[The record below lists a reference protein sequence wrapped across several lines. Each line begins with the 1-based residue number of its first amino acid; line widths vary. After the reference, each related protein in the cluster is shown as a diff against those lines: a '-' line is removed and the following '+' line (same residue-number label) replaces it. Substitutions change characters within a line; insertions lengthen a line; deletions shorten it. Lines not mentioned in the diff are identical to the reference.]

1 MARTYV
7 YLEVSK
13 YPHQTPW
20 AYALFPCPLQLFL
33 LTLLWVAYEVM
44 NQIFIYYPS
53 PDWSSAFCDRSRNVL
68 SVAYMVHIRFACYP
82 LPIRQSF
89 SCPFFVRYLSVTY
102 ALLKHFMRSLHF
114 PRRPSSPPRRI
125 SSPDEHLI
133 NNYCIF
139 SVRSTSVTL
148 IR

>member
-1 MARTYV
+1 MYIW
-7 YLEVSK
+7 K
-13 YPHQTPW
+13 YQSTLTKPPGLTPSSP
-20 AYALFPCPLQLFL
+20 ALCSFFCWLCFGWHMKLWTKFSYTIRHLTGQVRSAIVQVTFCPLHI
-33 LTLLWVAYEVM
+33 WY
-44 NQIFIYYPS
+44 IF
-53 PDWSSAFCDRSRNVL
+53 VL
-68 SVAYMVHIRFACYP
+68 PVIHP

-139 SVRSTSVTL
+139 FSVRSTPVTL
-148 IR
+148 FR